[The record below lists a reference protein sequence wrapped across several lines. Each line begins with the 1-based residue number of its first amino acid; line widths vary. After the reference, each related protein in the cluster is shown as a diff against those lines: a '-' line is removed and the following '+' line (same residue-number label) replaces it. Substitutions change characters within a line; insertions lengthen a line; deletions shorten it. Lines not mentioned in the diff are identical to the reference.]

1 MSRNVNTYPN
11 LKLTARKKPHTSLYQ
26 ATKNEV
32 EHDLEL
38 LYCMDDCSQTTTASH
53 EFERKK
59 IPNKKTKKHFRH
71 KKIDEN
77 SAVQGLSLLLDSKEP
92 MKKSDTVIKIAI
104 PKKKHIEMIK
114 LPIPPQMQPDFI
126 AYRKEILNC
135 FANNF
140 WREIGFPQK
149 YLSKFYESTKIIPSE
164 RDNLICPKGKGSMH
178 TALAHMISQE
188 KAKIKLPQLQI
199 LNNLA

>member
-11 LKLTARKKPHTSLYQ
+11 LKLAARKRSNISLYQ

-59 IPNKKTKKHFRH
+59 KPNKKTKKYFRH

-77 SAVQGLSLLLDSKEP
+77 TAVQGLSLLLDGTEP
-92 MKKSDTVIKIAI
+92 VKKSDTVIKITI

-114 LPIPPQMQPDFI
+114 LPIPSQLQPNFI
-126 AYRKEILNC
+126 ACRKEGFNC

-140 WREIGFPQK
+140 
-149 YLSKFYESTKIIPSE
+149 
-164 RDNLICPKGKGSMH
+164 
-178 TALAHMISQE
+178 
-188 KAKIKLPQLQI
+188 
-199 LNNLA
+199 